1 MKIRFVP
8 QRYSSDCGVA
18 CIAMIAGVSYQEAFD
33 VIGFPEERTQFYT
46 THTCLTNALRRLGVL
61 VMRRKFRSWHDIAGL
76 AIVAVN
82 HRRNRRYFHWV
93 IFDGAAIID
102 PSPKGKLKKNIRY
115 LASGRYLQV
124 VTENI

>member
-1 MKIRFVP
+1 MKISFVP
-8 QRYSSDCGVA
+8 QQRNTDCGVA
-18 CIAMIAGVSYQEAFD
+18 CVAMIAGISYQQAFD
-33 VIGFPEERTQFYT
+33 AIGFSEEYKQFYT
-46 THTCLTNALRRLGVL
+46 THTCLTHALRRLGVS
-61 VMRRKFRSWHDIAGL
+61 VMQRNFRSWHDISGL
-76 AIVAVN
+76 AVVAVN

-115 LASGRYLQV
+115 RASGRYLHV